1 MSDIQGASADAGGE
15 PRVAWTD
22 LTSNKPGQAARARA
36 LEVRQRA
43 PVRVFLGRML
53 GVHNSERAW
62 RVGAYGEEEV
72 ARRLDK
78 LPDGWCVLHAIPVGE
93 KGSDIDHV
101 IIGPGGVFTLNTK
114 NHSRGKVWV
123 AQNSF
128 LVNGQKTDYLRNS
141 RYEAKRAAKLLSA
154 ACTFN
159 VTVTPIIVVMASS
172 LNVKA
177 KPEGVEVVAR
187 KQIVKWLS
195 RRPVTLTPEAV
206 DRIFAQARRDV
217 TWKPGGVGIG

>member
-1 MSDIQGASADAGGE
+1 MSDIQRADADGGGE
-15 PRVAWTD
+15 PRVAWND
-22 LTSNKPGQAARARA
+22 LTANKPGAEARARA
-36 LEVRQRA
+36 LEIKQRA
-43 PVRVFLGRML
+43 PIRVFLGRVL
-53 GVHNSERAW
+53 GVHNNERAW
-62 RVGAYGEEEV
+62 RVGADGEEEV

-114 NHSRGKVWV
+114 NHSNGKVWV
-123 AQNSF
+123 GQKSF

-141 RYEAKRAAKLLSA
+141 RHEAKRATKLLSA
-154 ACTFN
+154 ACAFN
-159 VTVTPIIVVMASS
+159 VNVAPIIVVMASS
-172 LNVKA
+172 MTVKA

-195 RRPVTLTPEAV
+195 SRPAVLTPDAV
-206 DRIFAQARRDV
+206 DRIFHHARRDL
-217 TWKPGGVGIG
+217 TWRPPGGGPR